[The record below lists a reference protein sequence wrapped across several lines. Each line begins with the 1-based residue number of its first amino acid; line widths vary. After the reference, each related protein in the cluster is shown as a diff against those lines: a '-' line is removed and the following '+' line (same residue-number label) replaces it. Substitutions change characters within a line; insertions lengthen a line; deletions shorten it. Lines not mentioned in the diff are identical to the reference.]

1 MEEPMKNLIGMLIML
16 FFVTACATPQVM
28 TTTTE
33 RDSVKPAAFANGAL
47 DVIFGI
53 AGLLTGNPIGIIGG
67 TNQALAGG
75 LKMKGS
81 TKDTVII
88 PETTQ
93 DTVIIPAEQNP

>member
-1 MEEPMKNLIGMLIML
+1 MKNLIAMLIML
-16 FFVTACATPQVM
+16 LFVTACATPQVVTTTQFV

-47 DVIFGI
+47 DVIFGV

-67 TNQALAGG
+67 TNQALVGG

-81 TKDTVII
+81 TRDTI
-88 PETTQ
+88 
-93 DTVIIPAEQNP
+93 IIPAGQNP